1 MNAAERDTSWHF
13 ENRQR
18 ETKFD
23 EGKVLAFIAVLAR
36 DLATGKQFSIVVD
49 SGRRTATSER
59 TVQGCFPPY
68 GRAVLP
74 GRGRWL
80 SGRHHDFRGAGGV
93 AVCSNTGIRWEDE
106 IQALALHGM
115 LHLNGYDHETDA
127 GEMRKLEERLRRK
140 YGLGIRTDCK
150 GKRMIASVA
159 SVGTTG
165 RKMTHAGV

>member
-1 MNAAERDTSWHF
+1 MNEAERDTPWHF

-49 SGRRTATSER
+49 SDDELRRANDRFRDVSHPTDVLSFPDGEDGYLGDIMISAER
-59 TVQGCFPPY
+59 AASQCVEY
-68 GRAVLP
+68 GH
-74 GRGRWL
+74 
-80 SGRHHDFRGAGGV
+80 SM
-93 AVCSNTGIRWEDE
+93 EDE

-140 YGLGIRTDCK
+140 YGLGS
-150 GKRMIASVA
+150 GLIARA
-159 SVGTTG
+159 SE
-165 RKMTHAGV
+165 